1 MQEKKLSAFHPACPL
16 AFNFKTSESSPCPQ
30 TAESLSTNLLNWNI
44 YFLRVYEDSGINMW

>member
-30 TAESLSTNLLNWNI
+30 TAESPSTNLLN
-44 YFLRVYEDSGINMW
+44 